1 MSNEKIAAQVIKLKK
16 EGISVYQIA
25 AKLKVSR
32 GTVNYAWYTAY
43 PTAKMKA
50 TNYMGT
56 GVKKAAKVLK
66 AKKVTKKKVKKS
78 AA

>member
-1 MSNEKIAAQVIKLKK
+1 MSQKEKYSAQVIKLKK
-16 EGISVYQIA
+16 EGLSVYAIA
-25 AKLKVSR
+25 AKLKISR
-32 GTVNYAWYTAY
+32 GVVNNIWYTAY

-50 TNYMGT
+50 SNYMGT

-66 AKKVTKKKVKKS
+66 AKAPKKK